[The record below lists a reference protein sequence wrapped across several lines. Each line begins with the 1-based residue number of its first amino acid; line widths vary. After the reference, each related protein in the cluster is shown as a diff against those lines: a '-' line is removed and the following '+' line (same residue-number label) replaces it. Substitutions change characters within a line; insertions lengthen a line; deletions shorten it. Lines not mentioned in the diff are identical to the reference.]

1 MSLSFDCNLMPIAR
15 QAGQDSPTLP
25 GLFSPILPHRQ
36 ARGRAQ
42 DRLMLYL
49 DLQGN
54 IPVTKTEL
62 TNILQGLTRLFYDTP
77 GSTTYALR
85 TTADDL
91 NRQLLAM
98 NLHQKEPGNQLVG
111 MFTQVVF
118 REDQILLALS
128 GPVKAFSISESGT
141 QEYFEPA
148 LSGQGLGLVEE
159 PSIWFTQLPMKP
171 GNALLVGSR
180 PSHNWKE
187 DTLKYFGLGPESMR
201 RKLFDRSVPELNA
214 LLIHMRPGKGI
225 FQEIPFQ
232 PSRPQ
237 AVASPGNAQQTAT
250 PAEMQ
255 TPPPSLPAQSVGENP
270 PPVSTQQAVLL
281 SGEPKDEMPAVEEK
295 QVETQPVLADPQPAR
310 STNSFLVMIVTMG
323 NALGHFFR
331 LIGASLGRF
340 FGKLFPDEL
349 FEISNTAM
357 GIVAI
362 AIPIIV
368 VTAASVV
375 YFQLGRA
382 DQGRMYYIQAG
393 EVAVQALEQTDTL
406 LKREGLVEALELLKQ
421 AEAFGGV
428 SSTQINELRSGIYQ
442 NLDQIDQI
450 LRVDYQN
457 ALLDTLDPTIRIT
470 RLANSFDNLYML
482 DASSGRILR
491 ALETAQGYQLDKDFR
506 CGPDFSAGEAGPL
519 VGLVLWPESYEP
531 DADVVGMDATGTL
544 LFCSS
549 GLEPKVRKL
558 TPPSI
563 GGFTRLTAIVMD
575 RGKLYVLDPQGNS
588 VWVYP
593 TPSGDQLGEPYLFFD
608 EQIPNLQNAIDIA
621 VNFDELYLLYADGH
635 LTLCFADVPGISQ
648 AQCVDPQP
656 LRDFRQG
663 RENAIYEP
671 DRSFSQLYSNPSP
684 DPSIYMLEPVNQTVT
699 HFSFRKLGFL
709 QEYSP
714 SIPFSEN
721 ATAFTVR
728 GVDRLIYLALGNQ
741 VFYGIMP

>member
-1 MSLSFDCNLMPIAR
+1 LY
-15 QAGQDSPTLP
+15 LP
-25 GLFSPILPHRQ
+25 VPSHRQ

-42 DRLMLYL
+42 DRLLLYL

-54 IPVTKTEL
+54 ISITTTEY

-98 NLHQKEPGNQLVG
+98 NLHQKEPGNQIVG

-128 GPVKAFSISESGT
+128 GPVKAFSISENGT
-141 QEYFEPA
+141 QAYFEPE
-148 LSGQGLGLVEE
+148 LSGQGLGLVQE

-171 GNALLVGSR
+171 GNALLIGAR
-180 PSHNWKE
+180 PSANWRE
-187 DTLKYFGLGPESMR
+187 DGLKFFGLGPESMR
-201 RKLFDRSVPELNA
+201 RRLFDRSEPELNA
-214 LLIHMRPGKGI
+214 LLIHMRPGKGVI
-225 FQEIPFQ
+225 QVVTSQ
-232 PSRPQ
+232 PARPQ
-237 AVASPGNAQQTAT
+237 AAVRPVDDQQTAT
-250 PAEMQ
+250 PAKKQEI
-255 TPPPSLPAQSVGENP
+255 PPPSSPAQALSESSL
-270 PPVSTQQAVLL
+270 PVSTEQANFE
-281 SGEPKDEMPAVEEK
+281 SGRPKDEVSGVEEK
-295 QVETQPVLADPQPAR
+295 QVEPQGTLENDRPVR
-310 STNSFLVMIVTMG
+310 STNSFLVMIVTLG
-323 NALGHFFR
+323 NALGNFFSS
-331 LIGASLGRF
+331 LGTYLGRF

-382 DQGRMYYIQAG
+382 DQGRMFYIQSG
-393 EVAVQALEQTDTL
+393 EAAVQALEQTDTIL
-406 LKREGLVEALELLKQ
+406 RREGLVDALELLKQ
-421 AEAFGGV
+421 AETFGGV
-428 SSTQINELRSGIYQ
+428 SSTQISELRSGIYQ

-450 LRVDYQN
+450 QRVDYQN
-457 ALLDTLDPTIRIT
+457 ALLDTLDLSTRIT
-470 RLANSFDNLYML
+470 RMVNSFDNLYML

-491 ALETAQGYQLDKDFR
+491 ALETAQGYQLDRDFR
-506 CGPDFSAGEAGPL
+506 CGPEFSAGTSGPL

-544 LFCSS
+544 LFCKS
-549 GLEPKVRKL
+549 GFDPLVSKL
-558 TPPSI
+558 PPPSI

-575 RGKLYVLDPQGNS
+575 QGKLYVLDPQGNS

-593 TPSGDQLGEPYLFFD
+593 TPSEKQLGEPYLFFD
-608 EQIPNLQNAIDIA
+608 EQIPNLQDAIDIA

-635 LTLCFADVPGISQ
+635 LALCFADVPGISQ
-648 AQCVDPQP
+648 AQCADPQP

-671 DRSFSQLYSNPSP
+671 DRPFSQLFSNPSP

-714 SIPFSEN
+714 SIPFNEN
-721 ATAFTVR
+721 ATAFTIR
-728 GVDRLIYLALGNQ
+728 GVDRLIFLALGNQ
-741 VFYGIMP
+741 IYYGIMP